1 MSTFS
6 VLTGQR
12 EWQSLAEAE
21 RLVAES
27 RKRLERQREI
37 VAQME
42 HNDSKFTRANA
53 LLLDMLAAQER
64 HERQLAK
71 ILSRLENGQ
80 A

>member
-1 MSTFS
+1 LPTFS
-6 VLTGQR
+6 VSAGQR

-27 RKRLERQREI
+27 RRRLERQREI
-37 VAQME
+37 VAQMQ
-42 HNDSKFTRANA
+42 HNDSNFTRASA
-53 LLLDMLAAQER
+53 LLLHMLAAQER

-71 ILSRLENGQ
+71 ILSWQENGQ